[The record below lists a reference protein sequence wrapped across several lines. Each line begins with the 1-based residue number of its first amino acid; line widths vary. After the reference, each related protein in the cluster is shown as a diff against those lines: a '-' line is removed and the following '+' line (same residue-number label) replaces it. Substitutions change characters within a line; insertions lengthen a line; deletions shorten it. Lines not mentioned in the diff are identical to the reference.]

1 MSTTADALPD
11 DTEQDTQGETWVTH
25 PWVEAGRKA
34 IGFGIVNGPRGDLP
48 ALTEFVL
55 QVEEHGLDGFWVTDH
70 PVWYPDSLITL
81 AALAGV
87 TKRIRLG
94 TLVNCVPYRNPLL
107 LARMTADIDALSNGR
122 LVVGLGMG
130 DNDDEF
136 KQMGIALRSIRER
149 QEMLDETARTLR
161 WLWGDAP
168 SAPAKRQYSV
178 SAEPLKPAPVQ
189 RPRIPILIAG
199 GGERVTL
206 RQVAEHADASNFG
219 QHYWTGAVQGDDGV
233 RRRLAALRG
242 WCEQMGRPYDSV
254 LKTNT
259 TFPLI
264 IADTRSAVADKLDRY
279 VPPFVRQITTESIV
293 AGTPDEVIA
302 HYAPLVRAGLQQFLA
317 MVYGSDIDTVRL
329 LAERVVPE
337 LRDLQAGIPR
347 R

>member
-1 MSTTADALPD
+1 MPVVSSGAG
-11 DTEQDTQGETWVTH
+11 QQRETWVTH
-25 PWVEAGRKA
+25 PWVETGRTA
-34 IGFGIVNGPRGDLP
+34 IGFGIVNGPRDDLP

-55 QVEEHGLDGFWVTDH
+55 QVEQLGLDGFWVTDH
-70 PVWYPDSLITL
+70 PVWYPDCWISL

-94 TLVNCVPYRNPLL
+94 TLVTCVPYRNPLV
-107 LARMTADIDALSNGR
+107 LARMAADIDALSNGR

-130 DNDDEF
+130 DNQDEF

-168 SAPAKRQYSV
+168 EAPASRHYSV

-219 QHYWTGAVQGDDGV
+219 QHYWTGAVQGDEGV
-233 RRRLAALRG
+233 QRRLAALRG
-242 WCEQMGRPYDSV
+242 WCERLGRPYDSV
-254 LKTNT
+254 LRTNT
-259 TFPLI
+259 TLPLI
-264 IADTRSAVADKLDRY
+264 IADTRPAVADKLDRY
-279 VPPFVRQITTESIV
+279 VPPFIREITAESIV
-293 AGTPDEVIA
+293 AGTPGEVIA

-317 MVYGSDIDTVRL
+317 MVYGSDIDTVRQ

-337 LRDLQAGIPR
+337 LRDLQVSPVA
-347 R
+347 

>member
-1 MSTTADALPD
+1 MPEVSTGTRQP
-11 DTEQDTQGETWVTH
+11 EETWDTH
-25 PWVEAGRKA
+25 PWVEIGRRA

-48 ALTEFVL
+48 ALKEFVL
-55 QVEEHGLDGFWVTDH
+55 QVEELGLDGFWVTDH

-81 AALAGV
+81 AAVAGV
-87 TKRIRLG
+87 TTRIRLG
-94 TLVNCVPYRNPLL
+94 TLVACVPYRNPLV

-122 LVVGLGMG
+122 LVVGLGIG
-130 DNDDEF
+130 DNEDEF
-136 KQMGIALRSIRER
+136 QQMGIALRSIRER
-149 QEMLDETARTLR
+149 QEMLEETVGILR

-168 SAPAKRQYSV
+168 SAPASRHCSV
-178 SAEPLKPAPVQ
+178 SAETLNPAPVQ

-219 QHYWTGAVQGDDGV
+219 EHHWAGGVQGDEGV
-233 RRRLAALRG
+233 QRRFAALQG
-242 WCEQMGRPYDSV
+242 WCERLGRPYDSV

-259 TFPLI
+259 TLPLI

-279 VPPFVRQITTESIV
+279 VPPFIREITTESIV

-329 LAERVVPE
+329 LAQQVIPE
-337 LRDLQAGIPR
+337 LRDLHVSPVA
-347 R
+347 

>member
-11 DTEQDTQGETWVTH
+11 DTEQDTSGKTWVTH
-25 PWVEAGRKA
+25 PWVETGRKA

-48 ALTEFVL
+48 ALTEFVQ
-55 QVEEHGLDGFWVTDH
+55 QVEELELDGFWVTDH

-81 AALAGV
+81 AALAAV
-87 TKRIRLG
+87 TTRIRLG
-94 TLVNCVPYRNPLL
+94 TLVTCVPYRNPLV

-136 KQMGIALRSIRER
+136 TQMGIALGSIRER
-149 QEMLDETARTLR
+149 QEMLDETVRTLR

-168 SAPAKRQYSV
+168 SAPRTRHYSV
-178 SAEPLKPAPVQ
+178 SAEPLKPAPIQ

-219 QHYWTGAVQGDDGV
+219 QHHWTGGVQGKEGV
-233 RRRLAALRG
+233 QRRLAALRG
-242 WCEQMGRPYDSV
+242 WCERLGRPYDSV

-259 TFPLI
+259 TLPLV
-264 IADTRSAVADKLDRY
+264 IAETRSAVADKLNRY
-279 VPPFVRQITTESIV
+279 VPPFIREITSDSIV

-302 HYAPLVRAGLQQFLA
+302 HYAPLVQAGLQQFLA
-317 MVYGSDIDTVRL
+317 MVYGSDIDTVRQ
-329 LAERVVPE
+329 LAERVLPE
-337 LRDLQAGIPR
+337 LQDLQVNPVT
-347 R
+347 

>member
-11 DTEQDTQGETWVTH
+11 DTEQDTSGETWVTH
-25 PWVEAGRKA
+25 PWVETGREA

-55 QVEEHGLDGFWVTDH
+55 QVEELGLDGFWVTDH

-81 AALAGV
+81 AAVAGV

-149 QEMLDETARTLR
+149 QEMLDETARALR

-168 SAPAKRQYSV
+168 AAPTSRHYSV
-178 SAEPLKPAPVQ
+178 SAEPLQPAPVQ

-219 QHYWTGAVQGDDGV
+219 QHHWTGAVHGDEGV
-233 RRRLAALRG
+233 QRRLAALRG
-242 WCEQMGRPYDSV
+242 WCERFGRPYDSV

-259 TFPLI
+259 TLPLI

-279 VPPFVRQITTESIV
+279 LPSFIRQITTESIV
-293 AGTPDEVIA
+293 AGTPDEVIT
-302 HYAPLVRAGLQQFLA
+302 HYAPLVRAGLQHFVA

-329 LAERVVPE
+329 LADRVLPE
-337 LRDLQAGIPR
+337 LRDLQANPLA
-347 R
+347 

>member
-1 MSTTADALPD
+1 MSTTADAMP
-11 DTEQDTQGETWVTH
+11 TH
-25 PWVEAGRKA
+25 PWVETGRTA

-55 QVEEHGLDGFWVTDH
+55 QVEELGMDGFWVTDH
-70 PVWYPDSLITL
+70 PVWYPDCWISL

-87 TKRIRLG
+87 TTRIRLG

-107 LARMTADIDALSNGR
+107 LARMAADVDALSNGR

-130 DNDDEF
+130 DNQDEF
-136 KQMGIALRSIRER
+136 NQMGIALRSIRER
-149 QEMLDETARTLR
+149 QEMLEETVRTLR

-168 SAPAKRQYSV
+168 AAPTSRHYSV

-219 QHYWTGAVQGDDGV
+219 QHYWAGGVQGDEGV
-233 RRRLAALRG
+233 AGRLAALRG
-242 WCEQMGRPYDSV
+242 WCDRLGRPYDSL

-259 TFPLI
+259 TLPLI
-264 IADTRSAVADKLDRY
+264 IADSRSAVADKLNRY
-279 VPPFVRQITTESIV
+279 VPPFIREITAESIV

-302 HYAPLVRAGLQQFLA
+302 HYAPLVRAGLQLFLA
-317 MVYGSDIDTVRL
+317 MVYGRDIDTVRQ
-329 LAERVVPE
+329 LAERVLPE
-337 LRDLQAGIPR
+337 LQAHRQPPTDALLDER
-347 R
+347 